1 MSKII
6 YVIGDSFS
14 AGAELDDFTF
24 ESYKKVNPKN
34 GDEYHSKWIISK
46 EYQDELNS
54 RVGYHKAD
62 AELKRAW
69 PAKLESITNARVIN
83 KSSGGSGSGM
93 WRGKVAL
100 DFLDFAKSNITVDVA
115 IIQIT
120 DYNRTCLYNRSSYN
134 IINYINLGGYHLSFG
149 STAEKLFLKSRA
161 MIQDDVGDYFNFL
174 LDLANIKMTLL
185 YNGVKTV
192 KIVGS
197 CDKINHI
204 VNQNN
209 YESKIIEINNLLNF
223 LEIDFSKMLYLGKN
237 ADVRLPGGH
246 FNELVHERFALE
258 MKNLLNL

>member
-1 MSKII
+1 MTTI

-14 AGAELDDFTF
+14 AGAELEDHTF
-24 ESYKKVNPKN
+24 ESYKKYNLKN
-34 GDEYHSKWIISK
+34 YEEYCVWIDSK
-46 EYQDELNS
+46 EYQNELKS
-54 RVGYHKAD
+54 RPNYSKYH

-69 PAKLESITNARVIN
+69 PAKLESITNTTIIN
-83 KSSGGSGSGM
+83 KAWGGSGSGM
-93 WRGKVAL
+93 WRGKVLL
-100 DFLDFAKSNITVDVA
+100 DFLDFAKSNITIDVG

-120 DYNRTCLYNRSSYN
+120 DYNRTCLYNSSDSN
-134 IINYINLGGYHLSFG
+134 IIHYTNLGGYHLSFG

-197 CDKINHI
+197 CAKINHI

-237 ADVRLPGGH
+237 TDVRLPGGH
-246 FNELVHERFALE
+246 FNELAHERFALE